1 MQMVVAMRTQHSL
14 GLTHLEMLEK
24 EESFAH
30 IESNRPQI
38 KLPTNSI

>member
-1 MQMVVAMRTQHSL
+1 MRTQHSS

-30 IESNRPQI
+30 IDSERPQI
-38 KLPTNSI
+38 KMPTSSI